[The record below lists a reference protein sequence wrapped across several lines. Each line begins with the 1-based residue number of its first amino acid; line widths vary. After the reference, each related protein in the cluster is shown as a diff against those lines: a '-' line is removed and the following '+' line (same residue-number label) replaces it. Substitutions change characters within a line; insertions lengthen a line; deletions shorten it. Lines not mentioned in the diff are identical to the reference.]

1 MDETWEDYSLS
12 VMRMELGR
20 ALIKLSR
27 SNDVKQELAVM
38 SQRIVNKLNNR
49 VFSAIKS
56 VENTYN
62 SQESQASYRH
72 NYQDRWK

>member
-27 SNDVKQELAVM
+27 SNDVEQELTVM

-56 VENTYN
+56 VGNTYN